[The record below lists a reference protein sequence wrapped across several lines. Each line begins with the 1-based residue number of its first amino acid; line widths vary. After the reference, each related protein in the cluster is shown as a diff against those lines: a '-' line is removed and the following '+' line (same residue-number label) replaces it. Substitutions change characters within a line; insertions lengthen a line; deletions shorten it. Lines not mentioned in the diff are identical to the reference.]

1 MIRPMPRPLAAPLSA
16 QHPQPR
22 RRIVTVVML
31 VGVVA
36 IALAVRLDVAPLLT
50 ALHEQAVTSHTMRW
64 SFLVIYAVLLALP
77 FVPGVEIGLAL
88 LMLFG
93 ASFALPVYV
102 ATIIGLTL
110 AYGVGRILRGLNPV
124 AGLEVAA
131 QADGDLAGLEQ
142 TKWLAPLLRFRWVAI
157 AVLINFPGNALIG
170 GGGGVAIASGYSIAL
185 RWPAFIGCVAVAVA
199 PVPAMVVLAEVGGVS
214 NGLGAWLASLITS

>member
-1 MIRPMPRPLAAPLSA
+1 MPRPLAAPLSA
-16 QHPQPR
+16 QHPRPR
-22 RRIVTVVML
+22 RRIITAVML
-31 VGVVA
+31 VGVAA

-64 SFLVIYAVLLALP
+64 TFLVIYAVLLALP

-102 ATIIGLTL
+102 ATITGLTL
-110 AYGVGRILRGLNPV
+110 AYGVGRTLRRLKPT
-124 AGLEVAA
+124 AGLEAA
-131 QADGDLAGLEQ
+131 LQPNGGLSGLGHA
-142 TKWLAPLLRFRWVAI
+142 TWLGPLLRFRWVAI
-157 AVLINFPGNALIG
+157 ALLINFPGNTLIG
-170 GGGGVAIASGYSIAL
+170 GGGGVAMASGYSLAL

-214 NGLGAWLASLITS
+214 DGLGAWLASLITS